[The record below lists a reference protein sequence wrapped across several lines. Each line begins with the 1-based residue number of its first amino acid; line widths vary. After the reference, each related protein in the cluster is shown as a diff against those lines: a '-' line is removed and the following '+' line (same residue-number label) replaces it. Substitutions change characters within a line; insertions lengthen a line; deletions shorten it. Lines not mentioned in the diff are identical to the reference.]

1 MGLTIIIGGTRGIG
15 LEIYNSFI
23 KEKNNVISI
32 SRRKLNRKNHINF
45 DLLENQIDIL
55 INNKLLS
62 NKRID
67 NLIFSQ
73 RYRGKNEKN
82 EYELTILKVQEIIE
96 LFQKKFNTNASIV
109 LIGSIAKNYIVNEQ
123 NSSYHITRGALD
135 SLVKYYAVKLGPKKI
150 RVNAV
155 IPDVIIKKENL
166 NYFNKTNKKRKLIEK
181 ITPLGRMG
189 TSKDISNAV
198 GFLCQKESNFITGQT
213 IIVDGGLS
221 IRGHASLSDLI
232 NNHKG

>member
-1 MGLTIIIGGTRGIG
+1 M
-15 LEIYNSFI
+15 
-23 KEKNNVISI
+23 
-32 SRRKLNRKNHINF
+32 
-45 DLLENQIDIL
+45 
-55 INNKLLS
+55 
-62 NKRID
+62 
-67 NLIFSQ
+67 
-73 RYRGKNEKN
+73 
-82 EYELTILKVQEIIE
+82 
-96 LFQKKFNTNASIV
+96 FQKKFNTNASIV
-109 LIGSIAKNYIVNEQ
+109 LIGSIAKDYIVNEQ

-166 NYFNKTNKKRKLIEK
+166 HYFNKKNKIRKLIEK

-213 IIVDGGLS
+213 IVVDGGLS
-221 IRGHASLSDLI
+221 IRSHASLANLI